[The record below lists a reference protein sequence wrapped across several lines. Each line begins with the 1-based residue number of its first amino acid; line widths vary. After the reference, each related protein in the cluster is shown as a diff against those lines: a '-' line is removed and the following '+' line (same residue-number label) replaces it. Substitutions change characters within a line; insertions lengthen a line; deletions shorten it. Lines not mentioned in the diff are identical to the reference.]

1 MIAREDGG
9 NEGDD
14 EWKEKAV
21 ENRFSGSENGCVNKK
36 QRSQSSLIWIDIW
49 RLVTEFMSK
58 VKNYN
63 DKKELNALL
72 IMFK

>member
-1 MIAREDGG
+1 M
-9 NEGDD
+9 NERS
-14 EWKEKAV
+14 EEKACGESV
-21 ENRFSGSENGCVNKK
+21 FRFPENGCVNKK
-36 QRSQSSLIWIDIW
+36 QRSQLSLIWIDTW
-49 RLVTEFMSK
+49 GLVTEFMSK